1 VRLFYILSLLGGF
14 TFLGSNAFLGR
25 EWFGGQHR
33 RKELSPSVRQ
43 TPGAWRTFLH
53 NNGFRGGK

>member
-1 VRLFYILSLLGGF
+1 MRAFYTILLLGGF
-14 TFLGSNAFLGR
+14 GLVGANGFLGLEF
-25 EWFGGQHR
+25 FGPHR
-33 RKELSPSVRQ
+33 RRDLPPSVRQ

>member
-1 VRLFYILSLLGGF
+1 MRTFYALLLLGGF
-14 TFLGSNAFLGR
+14 GLLGSNAFLGR
-25 EWFGGQHR
+25 EVFGTR
-33 RKELSPSVRQ
+33 RRADVPPSVRQ

>member
-1 VRLFYILSLLGGF
+1 MRAFYALLLLGGF
-14 TFLGSNAFLGR
+14 GLAGANAFLGR
-25 EWFGGQHR
+25 EFFGDR
-33 RKELSPSVRQ
+33 RRMVLPPNVRQ

>member
-1 VRLFYILSLLGGF
+1 MKTFYLLSLLGGF
-14 TFLGSNAFLGR
+14 WLLGSNAFMGR
-25 EWFGGQHR
+25 EYFGAHKR
-33 RKELSPSVRQ
+33 RDVPPSVRQ

>member
-1 VRLFYILSLLGGF
+1 MKILFALMTLTGFGLLS
-14 TFLGSNAFLGR
+14 SNVFMGR
-25 EWFGGQHR
+25 EHFGRHR
-33 RKELSPSVRQ
+33 RVDMPPSVRQ

>member
-1 VRLFYILSLLGGF
+1 MRIFYLITLLGAFG
-14 TFLGSNAFLGR
+14 LMASNAFLGR
-25 EWFGGQHR
+25 EFGSSR
-33 RKELSPSVRQ
+33 RRVEMPPNVRQ

>member
-1 VRLFYILSLLGGF
+1 MRIFYLFTLLTGF
-14 TFLGSNAFLGR
+14 GLMATNAFLGR
-25 EWFGGQHR
+25 EFGSTR
-33 RKELSPSVRQ
+33 RRVEVPHSVRQ